1 MRDYGLIVFAL
12 LFSFALLSGGCGQTS
27 LDMARGSSKGLL
39 TLEAESATAT
49 RSNQMLDLQGALQE
63 VRDYI
68 PPGEVDSLI
77 FERLRNELL
86 RQIEE
91 RLESDGRLVS
101 QVPPGN
107 TGKVTDFALNSA
119 TGELTWSYMNL
130 GDYDLSGEVGVPDIT
145 PIAVNYLKKSTE
157 SELVAWIDGDGNGEV
172 GVPDVTPIAQNYLN
186 TVQGYEFVT
195 ANSLTGPFTKIGD
208 AIPFSEGKK
217 PSAAT
222 GPAPVKFSVSAI
234 PAGMKTYLWV
244 RAVSSTGGVATLSNR
259 IEITGEAPSISSV
272 SPSGGVTGVVRT
284 FSAIV
289 TGDDPLTY
297 DWNFGG
303 GATPDVSAE
312 VAPEVTLGDVGT
324 NNASLTVTNLFGSDT
339 FNFNLNITAQGTP
352 PSVISI
358 SPVTGTAGTQLT
370 INADVAG
377 SRPLNYWSFAFLG
390 GGATPTV
397 VEGSVDPVEATITL
411 GAAGEYS
418 CWFSVANDFGF
429 VMQHIF
435 TLTVEEPG
443 GVPPQILSVS
453 PTVFS
458 KLSSARL
465 EAKFTGAKPVDYEW
479 NFGSGAT
486 PNIDSGTS
494 GATYSFWADVTA
506 GDPGT
511 YNCTVTAT
519 NPYGSDQFEFILEVT
534 NAMPP
539 EAVLWAVN
547 QAGVAPLTTTFDPTK
562 SADQEPG
569 EMILMFEIDFESD
582 GTFDWSSPVPVT
594 TSHVYPDTG
603 DYIATL
609 KVTSSSGLSTTTSA
623 PVLVFASDPYL
634 STGDDGVFLY
644 STRQN
649 YSVGDEILLGVFVK
663 NNLNPLSQ
671 LIARIGVPQSSAS
684 LIEFWKCEYFYNM
697 TGTPFPPIAIQSDE
711 YFEFGILYLMPT
723 PPLQGVTGLSAV
735 IKLVATQ
742 PGSLDFLLI
751 EADGPT
757 KRTYYVGTMGQE
769 YLFSSYGKDYGS
781 GLTPIYTVNVS

>member
-1 MRDYGLIVFAL
+1 MRDYGFIVFAL

-27 LDMARGSSKGLL
+27 IDMARGSSKGLL
-39 TLEAESATAT
+39 TMDAESATAT

-91 RLESDGRLVS
+91 RLESDERLVS

-244 RAVSSTGGVATLSNR
+244 RAVSSTGGVAMLSNR
-259 IEITGEAPSISSV
+259 IEITGVAPSISSV

-289 TGDDPLTY
+289 TGDEPLTY
-297 DWNFGG
+297 AWNFGG

-312 VAPEVTLGDVGT
+312 VEPEVTLGDVGT
-324 NNASLTVTNLFGSDT
+324 YNASLTVTNLFGSDT
-339 FNFNLNITAQGTP
+339 FDFNLNITAQGTP

-411 GAAGEYS
+411 GAAGEYE

-443 GVPPQILSVS
+443 GNAPTIIEVS
-453 PTVFS
+453 PM
-458 KLSSARL
+458 
-465 EAKFTGAKPVDYEW
+465 TGAKESYTVFTATVAGDAPFNYEW
-479 NFGSGAT
+479 NFGGGAIPDISSG
-486 PNIDSGTS
+486 SGS
-494 GATYSFWADVTA
+494 AVSAGVTLGQPGNYDCSLFVENGF
-506 GDPGT
+506 GDDTFYFTLG
-511 YNCTVTAT
+511 VTDG
-519 NPYGSDQFEFILEVT
+519 NPPK
-534 NAMPP
+534 AR
-539 EAVLWAVN
+539 LWAVP
-547 QAGVAPLTTTFDPTK
+547 QTGALTVNATLDPRR
-562 SADQEPG
+562 SVEEEPG
-569 EMILMFEIDFESD
+569 EIILLYEIDFESD
-582 GTFDWSSPVPVT
+582 GIFDWTSPVPT
-594 TSHVYPDTG
+594 TVDHTYTG
-603 DYIATL
+603 VGDHIATL
-609 KVTSSSGLSTTTSA
+609 RVTSSSGLSAEDTA
-623 PVLVFASDPYL
+623 PILVFESDPYAGAVDDSVFFH
-634 STGDDGVFLY
+634 STKSEYAVGEDILVGCFFNKNASPLANLNTVRFGVEKTKALATKIWIGEFFYTHIGTEFPPLLIPVDTFVDLGINYAGNNVEIQNGIGLAGVISFRALNAGPVTFEVIGFDGEQTRTFY
-644 STRQN
+644 SN
-649 YSVGDEILLGVFVK
+649 LLGTSFVF
-663 NNLNPLSQ
+663 
-671 LIARIGVPQSSAS
+671 
-684 LIEFWKCEYFYNM
+684 
-697 TGTPFPPIAIQSDE
+697 GT
-711 YFEFGILYLMPT
+711 L
-723 PPLQGVTGLSAV
+723 
-735 IKLVATQ
+735 
-742 PGSLDFLLI
+742 
-751 EADGPT
+751 
-757 KRTYYVGTMGQE
+757 
-769 YLFSSYGKDYGS
+769 GKDYGS